1 MTPLLERTQEYY
13 CNLSNI
19 SIHTENLNIF
29 KQGHMYLISFLLS
42 IPIKLGLD
50 SLVFSSVI
58 FSLNYIL
65 ILASIFVYLK
75 NSNIQIP
82 FIFLILLIIFFW
94 LPFSISWLSQ
104 FYFDKL
110 FILPMILIIFQLEKL
125 RKKTIS
131 KSIFFLLVV
140 YIILIHERAAL
151 MLGAYLVTFSIFFK
165 KDINKNF
172 FFICVSGIFSL
183 AYFLFYI
190 LIFQESVHGISK
202 AYSLEEIILY
212 LKDVLSNTNLSGSRM
227 IKFFILIIP
236 FLLISI
242 NNFKYFI
249 IAIGTLIPNIF
260 ITIGGAEKIGLSTHY
275 HTYYIP
281 FLISFAVFGCVK
293 VFKNNNLYKKNLFS
307 LYLLCL
313 LVFNLSYDYSNLNK
327 ILTFSKYS
335 PGSHS
340 YFKNNFIFLNY
351 ENLKFKYENYL
362 KKKEFLSIIPEYAS
376 ISVHENNHTFF
387 SKKNNKIDYFP
398 IGLGISD
405 YLLVEYVGK
414 ERKIMTIPSFLDLE
428 EKYKISKCL
437 EKIVLNKY
445 KFVERFE
452 YWHGG
457 SFLEIYKLR

>member
-1 MTPLLERTQEYY
+1 M
-13 CNLSNI
+13 
-19 SIHTENLNIF
+19 
-29 KQGHMYLISFLLS
+29 
-42 IPIKLGLD
+42 
-50 SLVFSSVI
+50 
-58 FSLNYIL
+58 
-65 ILASIFVYLK
+65 
-75 NSNIQIP
+75 
-82 FIFLILLIIFFW
+82 
-94 LPFSISWLSQ
+94 
-104 FYFDKL
+104 
-110 FILPMILIIFQLEKL
+110 
-125 RKKTIS
+125 
-131 KSIFFLLVV
+131 
-140 YIILIHERAAL
+140 
-151 MLGAYLVTFSIFFK
+151 
-165 KDINKNF
+165 
-172 FFICVSGIFSL
+172 
-183 AYFLFYI
+183 
-190 LIFQESVHGISK
+190 
-202 AYSLEEIILY
+202 
-212 LKDVLSNTNLSGSRM
+212 
-227 IKFFILIIP
+227 
-236 FLLISI
+236 
-242 NNFKYFI
+242 
-249 IAIGTLIPNIF
+249 
-260 ITIGGAEKIGLSTHY
+260 
-275 HTYYIP
+275 
-281 FLISFAVFGCVK
+281 
-293 VFKNNNLYKKNLFS
+293 FS

-362 KKKEFLSIIPEYAS
+362 KKKKFLSIIPEYAS